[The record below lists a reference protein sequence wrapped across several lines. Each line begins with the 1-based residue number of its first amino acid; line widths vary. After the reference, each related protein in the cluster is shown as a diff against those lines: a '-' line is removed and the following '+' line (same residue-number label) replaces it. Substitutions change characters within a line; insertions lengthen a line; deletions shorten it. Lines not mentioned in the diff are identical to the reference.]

1 MRTLIRRVS
10 KASVSVHSH
19 KIGEISKGLLVY
31 LGIHRDDKVE
41 DIAWVIKKLLGIRVF
56 EDESKKMN
64 LSVEDGTHG
73 ILIISQ
79 FTLLASFKK
88 GYRASFHN
96 AAPPPIAKVLYFQFI
111 EILRKQ
117 YAGNIQTGGFGEN
130 MEIMAIDDGPYSLWL
145 DSRMKNY

>member
-10 KASVSVHSH
+10 KATVSVNRE
-19 KIGEISKGLLVY
+19 KIGEISKGLLIYV
-31 LGIHRDDKVE
+31 GIHRDDRVE
-41 DIAWVIKKLLGIRVF
+41 DIAWIIKKLLGVKVF
-56 EDESKKMN
+56 EDDSQKMN
-64 LSVEDGTHG
+64 LSVEAGNHG
-73 ILIISQ
+73 LLIISQ

-96 AAPPPIAKVLYFQFI
+96 AASPATAEVLYFQFI
-111 EILRKQ
+111 EMLREQ

-130 MEIMAIDDGPYSLWL
+130 MKIMAIDDGPYSLWL

>member
-1 MRTLIRRVS
+1 MRILVRRVNE
-10 KASVSVHSH
+10 ANVQVGNHTV
-19 KIGEISKGLLVY
+19 GEIKNGMLVY
-31 LGIHRDDKVE
+31 VGLHKDDGIE
-41 DIAWVIKKLLGIRVF
+41 DYKWIIKKMLRLKIF
-56 EDESKKMN
+56 EDENRKVN
-64 LSVEDGTHG
+64 LSVGESDLE
-73 ILIISQ
+73 ILVVSQ

-96 AAPPPIAKVLYFQFI
+96 AASPATAEVLYFQFI
-111 EILRKQ
+111 EMLREQ

>member
-10 KASVSVHSH
+10 QASVSVHSD

-41 DIAWVIKKLLGIRVF
+41 DIAWVIKKLLGMRVF

-88 GYRASFHN
+88 GYS
-96 AAPPPIAKVLYFQFI
+96 
-111 EILRKQ
+111 E
-117 YAGNIQTGGFGEN
+117 E
-130 MEIMAIDDGPYSLWL
+130 
-145 DSRMKNY
+145 